1 MAIRNKRV
9 FGLDV
14 NVSLADVEDRL
25 ESLSNLGLD
34 IRDLD
39 LIRGISETGV
49 STEDLQ
55 CVSNLSR
62 PIYRT
67 FDRYISDTSKY
78 NDILAASGGVD
89 AQLQGNLDI
98 AGGLT
103 GSAIK
108 FQKLEG
114 DLTLNASTTLKWGDI
129 STSRVSSWSSLPTG
143 PVPAATDPILYGASV
158 KIGGAFSIGKLKTK
172 QAPLTKVFDSEVATH
187 KIKVNLNGSTRYI
200 YAMKG
205 IPLTFRGFFRNF
217 DATIGLTGVSG
228 SSRVSWRIVPVD
240 GTATESFANIG
251 TANNS
256 TLQYRS
262 PFSKERIIEVYFNPF
277 NISSIIFPR
286 VNINQVPSIR
296 LNNLRTI
303 NISSNQ
309 FREFPDLKFLGPNL
323 DTVEVSFNNFFQSS
337 IASERTFNQ
346 NILAK
351 IPTNV
356 ISLSIRSCF
365 YGSIST
371 VESPAPGLPKADLS
385 SLTSLQTLN
394 ITRNGTPYFYPDS
407 NDPGTLPLVAPS
419 VRNYYASSNDF
430 RVISSDDT
438 ANGKYSIESLPDLV
452 DLFIGN
458 NYYLSSNTFG
468 LSSNAIQRVDI
479 SGTGLNI
486 PNLQNRQFLTS
497 FSGTSTRNAGSLF
510 DGQTSKFSGCTS
522 LSTINLYNSSVSGQI
537 PRFSTNKSLSS
548 LDLRFCNGLVAGRPD
563 KIGDTKLLYNDTF
576 TDCTNLSTIY
586 IAINNSSFAGEIES
600 ETFTPTA
607 PALSKLMIL
616 TSGRSQG
623 SFPNLNSCTKLTNL
637 WSYSSGWTGN
647 LPALSNSP
655 NIYYIDLSYNNF
667 GDGIPDAAISYSDK
681 RNLQFLF
688 LNNNKL
694 KQFSNSFNTFPAL
707 RYLYVSSNEITGTL
721 PRFDQICPN
730 LERLILNNNSFDGY
744 TRGLDALLKLR
755 IFDISNNQLPR
766 SLVDGMLFDLVKNYN
781 SARRTGVVVN
791 LLGNDSP
798 TPYPII
804 QGLISGATNL
814 NVIKGSEE
822 SLVDKSYNN
831 ISADGGSGTGGLFN
845 VSITNG
851 NVSISVAAA
860 GKDYVAGE
868 TLTISNI
875 QTSTIV
881 DEETIISSN
890 GSITFSITTTTAT
903 DTTQFVGR
911 AAVDYLRKQGWVI
924 QTT

>member
-34 IRDLD
+34 IRDLE

-49 STEDLQ
+49 DTNDLQ

-89 AQLQGNLDI
+89 SQLQGNIDL

-172 QAPLTKVFDSEVATH
+172 QAPVPKVFDSEVATH
-187 KIKVNLNGSTRYI
+187 KIRLNINGDTRYV

-217 DATIGLTGVSG
+217 DATVGLTGVSG
-228 SSRVSWRIVPVD
+228 SPRVSWRIVPLD
-240 GTATESFANIG
+240 GTATESFANVG
-251 TANNS
+251 TASTS

-262 PFSKERIIEVYFNPF
+262 PFSKERIIEIYFNPF
-277 NISSIIFPR
+277 NISRISFPR
-286 VNINQVPSIR
+286 VNINQVPNIK
-296 LNNLRTI
+296 LTNLRTI
-303 NISSNQ
+303 DISSNQ

-323 DTVEVSFNNFFQSS
+323 ETVEVSFNNFFQSS
-337 IASERTFNQ
+337 IASERKFNE

-351 IPTNV
+351 IPTSAV
-356 ISLSIRSCF
+356 SLSIRSCF

-371 VESPAPGLPKADLS
+371 VPSPSPGLPKADLS

-407 NDPGTLPLVAPS
+407 DDGGTLPLVAET
-419 VRNYYASSNDF
+419 VRNYYASANDF
-430 RVISSDDT
+430 RIISTDDPSS
-438 ANGKYSIESLPDLV
+438 GKYSIQNLPNLV
-452 DLFIGN
+452 DLFVNN
-458 NYYLSSNTFG
+458 NYYLVSNSFS
-468 LSSNAIQRVDI
+468 LSSTTIQRVNI

-486 PNLQNRQFLTS
+486 PSLQNRQFLTE
-497 FSGTSTRNAGSLF
+497 FSGTYTRNAGTLF
-510 DGQTSKFSGCTS
+510 DGAASKFSGCTS
-522 LSTINLYNSSVSGQI
+522 LGTINLYASSVSGQI
-537 PRFSTNKSLSS
+537 PRFNTNKNLSY
-548 LDLRFCNGLVAGRPD
+548 LELRYANNLVAGRPD
-563 KIGDTKLLYNDTF
+563 KLGDTKILYNDTF
-576 TDCTNLSTIY
+576 TDCTKLSQIY
-586 IAINNSSFAGEIES
+586 IATNNGSFAGEVES
-600 ETFTPTA
+600 ETFTPTSA
-607 PALSKLMIL
+607 SLSQLFFI
-616 TSGRSQG
+616 TYGRSQG
-623 SFPNLNSCTKLTNL
+623 NFPNLNTCSKLTYL
-637 WSYSSGWTGN
+637 WSYSCGWTGN
-647 LPALSNSP
+647 LPALANCPS
-655 NIYYIDLSYNNF
+655 IYYIDLSYNKF
-667 GDGIPDAAISYSDK
+667 GEGIPDASIPYSDK

-694 KQFSNSFNTFPAL
+694 KEFSSSFNTLPAL
-707 RYLYVSSNEITGTL
+707 RYLYVSSNEISGTL
-721 PRFDQICPN
+721 PRFDQICSR
-730 LERLILNNNSFDGY
+730 LERLIINNNQINGY
-744 TRGLDALLKLR
+744 TRGLDGLLRLR
-755 IFDISNNQLPR
+755 IFDISNNNLPR
-766 SLVDGMLFDLVKNYN
+766 SLVDSMLFDLVKNYN
-781 SARRTGVVVN
+781 SARRSGVVIN
-791 LLGNDSP
+791 FLGNDSP
-798 TPYPII
+798 TPYPTIL
-804 QGLISGATNL
+804 GLISGATNL
-814 NVIKGSEE
+814 SIVKGENQ
-822 SLVDKSYNN
+822 SLVDKTYTNL
-831 ISADGGSGTGGLFN
+831 SADGGSGTGASFN

-851 NVSISVAAA
+851 NVNVTVSSS

-875 QTSTIV
+875 QTSEII
-881 DEETIISSN
+881 DEETVLSSD
-890 GSITFSITTTTAT
+890 GQITFNITTTTAT

-911 AAVDYLRKQGWVI
+911 AAVDYLRKQGWVV

>member
-14 NVSLADVEDRL
+14 NVSLSDVENRL

-34 IRDLD
+34 IRDLE

-78 NDILAASGGVD
+78 NDILATSGGVD
-89 AQLQGNLDI
+89 SQLQGNIDL

-158 KIGGAFSIGKLKTK
+158 KIGGAFTVGKLRTR
-172 QAPLTKVFDSEVATH
+172 QAPLPKIFDSEVATH
-187 KIKVNLNGSTRYI
+187 KIRLNVNGTTRYI

-217 DATIGLTGVSG
+217 DATIGLTGVAG
-228 SSRVSWRIVPVD
+228 PSRVSWRIVPLD
-240 GTATESFANIG
+240 GTSPESFANIG
-251 TANNS
+251 TASNS

-262 PFSKERIIEVYFNPF
+262 PFAKERIIEIYFNPF
-277 NISSIIFPR
+277 NISSINFPR

-296 LNNLRTI
+296 LTNLRTI
-303 NISSNQ
+303 DISSNQ

-323 DTVEVSFNNFFQSS
+323 ETIEVSFNNFFQSS

-351 IPTNV
+351 IPTSVVTLN
-356 ISLSIRSCF
+356 LRSCF
-365 YGSIST
+365 YNSIST
-371 VESPAPGLPKADLS
+371 VESPGPGLPKADLS
-385 SLTSLQTLN
+385 SLSSLQTLN
-394 ITRNGTPYFYPDS
+394 LSRNGTPYFYPDS
-407 NDPGTLPLVAPS
+407 NDPGNLPLVADT
-419 VRNYYASSNDF
+419 VRNYYAGGNDF
-430 RVISSDDT
+430 RLIPSDDT
-438 ANGKYSIESLPDLV
+438 ANGKYSIQSLPNLV
-452 DLFIGN
+452 DLYIN
-458 NYYLSSNTFG
+458 DNYNLVSSTF
-468 LSSNAIQRVDI
+468 SIQSTAIQRLHI
-479 SGTGLNI
+479 SQTGLNI
-486 PNLQNRQFLTS
+486 PNLQNRQFLTE
-497 FSGTSTRNAGSLF
+497 FGGTYTRNAGSMF
-510 DGQTSKFSGCTS
+510 VGQTSKFSGCTS
-522 LSTINLYNSSVSGQI
+522 LGSISLYASAVTGQI
-537 PRFSTNKSLSS
+537 PRFSTNRSLSY
-548 LDLRFCNGLVAGRPD
+548 LDLRFCNNLVAGRPD
-563 KIGDTKLLYNDTF
+563 RADTKLLYNDTF
-576 TDCTNLSTIY
+576 TDCKSLSRIY
-586 IAINNSSFAGEIES
+586 IAINNPGFVGEIES

-607 PALSKLMIL
+607 PALSELMIL
-616 TSGRSQG
+616 TNGRSQG
-623 SFPNLNSCTKLTNL
+623 NFPNLNACTKLTYL
-637 WSYSSGWTGN
+637 WSYSNGWTGN
-647 LPALSNSP
+647 LPSLSNSP
-655 NIYYIDLSYNNF
+655 DIYYIDLSYNKF
-667 GDGIPDAAISYSDK
+667 GEGVPDAAISYSDK

-694 KQFSNSFNTFPAL
+694 KQFASSFNTLPAL
-707 RYLYVSSNEITGTL
+707 RYLYVSSNEISGTL

-730 LERLILNNNSFDGY
+730 LERLILNNNNFTGY
-744 TRGLDALLKLR
+744 VRGLEGLLRLR
-755 IFDISNNQLPR
+755 IFDMSNNNLPR
-766 SLVDGMLFDLVKNYN
+766 SIVDGMLFDLVKNYN
-781 SARRTGVVVN
+781 SARRAGVVVN

-798 TPYPII
+798 TPYPVI
-804 QGLISGATNL
+804 QGLISGVTNL
-814 NVIKGSEE
+814 TIIKNTEE
-822 SLVDKSYNN
+822 SLVNKTYTNV
-831 ISADGGSGTGGLFN
+831 AATGGSGTGASFN
-845 VSITNG
+845 ISVTNG
-851 NVSISVAAA
+851 NVSISVASS
-860 GKDYVAGE
+860 GRNYVAGE

-875 QTSTIV
+875 QTSEII
-881 DEETIISSN
+881 DEETVFSTN
-890 GSITFSITTTTAT
+890 GSLTFNFTTTTAT

-911 AAVDYLRKQGWVI
+911 AAVDFLRRQGWVV